1 MNSNR
6 RVVQISLD
14 IVVGRDC
21 DGTVL
26 AYDVTDEL
34 NRRGFKVIG
43 ADFKEDMTEVYKE
56 HYSNLLED

>member
-1 MNSNR
+1 MDK

-14 IVVGRDC
+14 IVVGIDC
-21 DGTVL
+21 DGIELT
-26 AYDVTDEL
+26 YDVTNEL